1 MNNLIQAITDYT
13 TALEQKLSALEARV
27 AELEE
32 ANEAMRREGDE
43 AKALIASLQAEVA
56 ALAATGVAIPT
67 SDPEVEIELIVEED
81 NPIDGESEEQFP
93 SAEESQEELEELD
106 IVQTPV
112 AEEPIAE
119 PIPVV
124 EEPTAETEP
133 EPVVELPIV
142 EPVVEPAPAPAP
154 EPAPEAKVEPVVEV
168 KVEKPAPRPVPQ
180 QTSLFGTAV
189 EDIRQ
194 AISLGDR
201 FLFQRELFAG
211 NGELMQK
218 TLDEINTLSSLS
230 EAMDYVRDMHRD
242 LAADL
247 QKEEN
252 AGDEGL
258 LSIYLQANRLLI
270 LSLINKG
277 SLFEAKSLL
286 QDMKAQD
293 FDTEFAE
300 EKLALLE
307 EMMNR
312 QKGEQ

>member
-1 MNNLIQAITDYT
+1 MNTLIQTITDYT

-32 ANEAMRREGDE
+32 VNGAMRREGDE

-56 ALAATGVAIPT
+56 ALAATGVALPT

-119 PIPVV
+119 PRPVV
-124 EEPTAETEP
+124 EEPTA
-133 EPVVELPIV
+133 

-154 EPAPEAKVEPVVEV
+154 Q
-168 KVEKPAPRPVPQ
+168 PAPRPVPQ

-218 TLDEINTLSSLS
+218 TLDEINTLSSLG
-230 EAMDYVRDMHRD
+230 EAMDYVRDNFD
-242 LAADL
+242 WDKDSTAV
-247 QKEEN
+247 Q
-252 AGDEGL
+252 
-258 LSIYLQANRLLI
+258 
-270 LSLINKG
+270 
-277 SLFEAKSLL
+277 LFENVLKRR
-286 QDMKAQD
+286 
-293 FDTEFAE
+293 F
-300 EKLALLE
+300 
-307 EMMNR
+307 
-312 QKGEQ
+312 G

>member
-1 MNNLIQAITDYT
+1 MNTLIQAITDYT

-43 AKALIASLQAEVA
+43 AKALIASLQAELA
-56 ALAATGVAIPT
+56 ALAATGVALPT

-124 EEPTAETEP
+124 EEPTAEPEP

-154 EPAPEAKVEPVVEV
+154 EPAPAPAPQ
-168 KVEKPAPRPVPQ
+168 PAPRPVPQ

-218 TLDEINTLSSLS
+218 TLDEINTLSSLG
-230 EAMDYVRDMHRD
+230 EAMDYVRDNFD
-242 LAADL
+242 WDKDSTAV
-247 QKEEN
+247 Q
-252 AGDEGL
+252 
-258 LSIYLQANRLLI
+258 
-270 LSLINKG
+270 
-277 SLFEAKSLL
+277 LFENVLKRR
-286 QDMKAQD
+286 
-293 FDTEFAE
+293 F
-300 EKLALLE
+300 
-307 EMMNR
+307 
-312 QKGEQ
+312 G

>member
-1 MNNLIQAITDYT
+1 MNTLIQAITDYT

-32 ANEAMRREGDE
+32 ANEAMRREGDK

-124 EEPTAETEP
+124 EEPTAEPEP

-154 EPAPEAKVEPVVEV
+154 EPAPAPAPQ
-168 KVEKPAPRPVPQ
+168 PAPRPVPQ

-218 TLDEINTLSSLS
+218 TLDEINTLSSLG
-230 EAMDYVRDMHRD
+230 EAMGYVRDNFD
-242 LAADL
+242 WDKDSTAV
-247 QKEEN
+247 Q
-252 AGDEGL
+252 
-258 LSIYLQANRLLI
+258 
-270 LSLINKG
+270 
-277 SLFEAKSLL
+277 LFENVLKRRFS
-286 QDMKAQD
+286 
-293 FDTEFAE
+293 
-300 EKLALLE
+300 
-307 EMMNR
+307 
-312 QKGEQ
+312 

>member
-1 MNNLIQAITDYT
+1 MNTLIQAITDYT

-27 AELEE
+27 AEFEE

-124 EEPTAETEP
+124 EEPTAESEP

-142 EPVVEPAPAPAP
+142 EPVVEPASAPAP
-154 EPAPEAKVEPVVEV
+154 EPAPAPVPQ
-168 KVEKPAPRPVPQ
+168 PAPRPVPQ

-218 TLDEINTLSSLS
+218 TLDEINTLSSLG
-230 EAMDYVRDMHRD
+230 EAMGYVRDNFD
-242 LAADL
+242 WDKDSTAV
-247 QKEEN
+247 Q
-252 AGDEGL
+252 
-258 LSIYLQANRLLI
+258 
-270 LSLINKG
+270 
-277 SLFEAKSLL
+277 LFENVLKRR
-286 QDMKAQD
+286 
-293 FDTEFAE
+293 F
-300 EKLALLE
+300 
-307 EMMNR
+307 
-312 QKGEQ
+312 G